1 MEITDVIKYFA
12 KFPDKNGVLENFKQF
27 SSPFDGYTDLKNHIT
42 GLPDPLLPEIK
53 DFVIGTDETKVS
65 ERIRNIDNYFL
76 FLEYGPLNVQSP
88 DKVRIR
94 DIRFNLAVHV
104 CYHSN
109 RRNTDP
115 MEEAV
120 IMDNCLAK
128 AFAIAKQ
135 MISDDNIICPHE
147 RYVESAISFAPV
159 EPAFMYQSIGWSL
172 SFKKSNNLE
181 L

>member
-1 MEITDVIKYFA
+1 MEIIEVIKYFA
-12 KFPDKNGVLENFKQF
+12 KFPDKLGVLENFKTV
-27 SSPFDGYTDLKNHIT
+27 SADPKYTGLKNHIT
-42 GLPDPLLPEIK
+42 ALPDPLLPEIK
-53 DFVIGTDETKVS
+53 DFVIGADETKVS
-65 ERIRNIDNYFL
+65 ERIRNIENYFL
-76 FLEYGPLNVQSP
+76 FLEYGPINANPP

-120 IMDNCLAK
+120 IMDNCLEK
-128 AFAIAKQ
+128 AFFIAKQ
-135 MISDDNIICPHE
+135 MIADDNLIIPHA
-147 RYVESAISFAPV
+147 RFVESAISFAPV
-159 EPAFMYQSIGWSL
+159 EPAFLYQSIGWSL